1 MFCILCFVKGLGDSV
16 SIIWLFLHNLH
27 FFMERIFLL
36 VGVYR
41 LQIISVDFKL
51 EFIDA
56 VILYPIVS
64 QAK

>member
-1 MFCILCFVKGLGDSV
+1 MIVFQLFGYSF
-16 SIIWLFLHNLH
+16 IIRI
-27 FFMERIFLL
+27 FMERIFLL